1 MSDHLFA
8 LRLFARVARKGSFS
22 AAGREL
28 DVPQSTASRTI
39 AELERRVGARL
50 LVRNTRAV
58 TLTDAGSDFLTRIE
72 VVLAELEDAEQSVRG
87 TTELRGRLR
96 VGIGSSLAI
105 REVIPRLP
113 EFLDKHPDLHVD
125 LVLDDSRQ
133 DLVGEGIDVAFRF
146 GPLPDSIATTRAI
159 RSWPRVIAASP
170 KYLERLGKPQSPADL
185 SSHSIIVGPVSSS
198 PTWSFRKDGTA
209 SSIRVEGRARIGGN
223 EGAIAAAIAGLG
235 IVMSSSGSLRR
246 EIAESKLVRVL
257 EDWDL
262 GAMELS
268 AVFAAGRTTKRAA
281 RAFTEFLANMLRD
294 AD

>member
-1 MSDHLFA
+1 MSDHLSA

-28 DVPQSTASRTI
+28 DIPQSTASRTI
-39 AELERRVGARL
+39 AELERRVDAPL

-58 TLTDAGSDFLTRIE
+58 TLTDAGSDFLARIE
-72 VVLAELEDAEQSVRG
+72 AVLAELEAAEQAVRG

-96 VGIGSSLAI
+96 IGIGSSLAT

-113 EFLDKHPDLHVD
+113 EFLDKHPDLQVD
-125 LVLDDSRQ
+125 LLLDDYRQ
-133 DLVGEGIDVAFRF
+133 DLVADGIDVAFRF
-146 GPLPDSIATTRAI
+146 GPLPDSTATARAI

-170 KYLERLGKPQSPADL
+170 GYLERSGKPQSPADL

-198 PTWSFRKDGTA
+198 PTWSFEKDGT
-209 SSIRVEGRARIGGN
+209 SNSIRVEGRARIAGN

-246 EIAESKLVRVL
+246 EIAEGKLVRVL

-281 RAFTEFLANMLRD
+281 RTFTEFLANVLRD

>member
-28 DVPQSTASRTI
+28 GIPQSTASRTI
-39 AELERRVGARL
+39 AELERRVGASL
-50 LVRNTRAV
+50 LVRNTRVV
-58 TLTDAGSDFLTRIE
+58 TLTDTGADFLSRIE
-72 VVLAELEDAEQSVRG
+72 TILAELEDAEQSVRG
-87 TTELRGRLR
+87 TIELRGRLR
-96 VGIGSSLAI
+96 IGIGSSLAI

-113 EFLDKHPDLHVD
+113 EFLDKHPDLQVD
-125 LVLDDSRQ
+125 LLLDDYRQ
-133 DLVGEGIDVAFRF
+133 DLVAEGIDVAFRF
-146 GPLPDSIATTRAI
+146 GLLPDSAATARTI

-170 KYLERLGKPQSPADL
+170 KYLERSGIPHSPADL

-198 PTWSFRKDGTA
+198 PTWSFQKDGTT
-209 SSIRVEGRARIGGN
+209 SSIRVEGRARIAGN

-246 EIAESKLVRVL
+246 EIADGRLTRVL

-262 GAMELS
+262 GALELS

-281 RAFTEFLANMLRD
+281 RAFTEFLADVVRD